1 MCLRADC
8 FIRIVTAVLEKVT
21 ALLEYI
27 KSAKNCKNKSTVH
40 LISNAA
46 LCIVCSCFAARISY
60 IHIALKSCIIC

>member
-1 MCLRADC
+1 MCLRADS
-8 FIRIVTAVLEKVT
+8 FIRIYFVT

-46 LCIVCSCFAARISY
+46 LCIVCSCFAFT
-60 IHIALKSCIIC
+60 LL

>member
-8 FIRIVTAVLEKVT
+8 FIRIYFVT

-46 LCIVCSCFAARISY
+46 LCIVCSCFAACISY
-60 IHIALKSCIIC
+60 IHIALKSCIICWHNT